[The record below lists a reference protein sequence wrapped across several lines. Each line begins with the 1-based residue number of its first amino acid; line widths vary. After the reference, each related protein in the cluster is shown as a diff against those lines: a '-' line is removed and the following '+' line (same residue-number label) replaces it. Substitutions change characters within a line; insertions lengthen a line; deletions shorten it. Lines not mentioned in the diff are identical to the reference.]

1 MAIIR
6 QGNYEFYSSI
16 SNATYAK
23 EKRRL
28 QIELLNMQEAIQES
42 GDKLVI
48 TFDGRDAAGKG
59 STIKRFAENMM
70 PKNLRIV
77 ELGIPTPYESKNWFK
92 RYEKHLP
99 KAGEI
104 VFYDRSWYNRALIE
118 PTMDYCTKRQ
128 YTYFMKKVLNW
139 EESLIDSG
147 TTLIKFYLS
156 VSKENQVYRFS
167 DRIDDPLKHWKYS
180 ENDEKVQKKWEV
192 FTNYKEQMF
201 ERTSS
206 EKSPWVVVNANRKG
220 SSRLSCML
228 YTINHVDYAGKQPFK
243 PLAKAAH
250 KFSGEIELDGIP
262 FKGLNYRQ
270 YRLLKNIKNSQQS

>member
-1 MAIIR
+1 MAIIKE
-6 QGNYEFYSSI
+6 GNYEFYSGI
-16 SNATYAK
+16 SKATYAI

-28 QIELLNMQEAIQES
+28 QIELLNMQEAILET
-42 GDKLVI
+42 GGKVVI

-92 RYEKHLP
+92 RYERHLP

-118 PTMDYCTKRQ
+118 PTMGYCTQRQ
-128 YTYFMKKVLNW
+128 YTYFMKKVQAW
-139 EESLIDSG
+139 EEELIESG

-156 VSKENQVYRFS
+156 VSKANQVFRFD
-167 DRIDDPLKHWKYS
+167 DRIGDALKHWKYS
-180 ENDEKVQKKWEV
+180 ENDEQVQKKWTV
-192 FTNYKEQMF
+192 FTNYKKQMF

-220 SSRLSCML
+220 ASRLSCML
-228 YTINHVDYAGKQPFK
+228 YTINQVDYPGKKPFK
-243 PLAKAAH
+243 PLAKVVDT
-250 KFSGEIELDGIP
+250 FSGEIELDGIP

-270 YRLLKNIKNSQQS
+270 HRLLENIKKSQQS